1 MRNLVFG
8 FTLLFSGVA
17 AAKAASPVAAVQN
30 EDIRVLGKLN
40 VNTATR
46 EQLLTVPGLDA
57 TSVDALVEQRARIPI
72 TNLPALQLSPDALEH
87 LKTTGDSDYRRIRR
101 LPLQVLHTVQTA
113 AR

>member
-8 FTLLFSGVA
+8 FTLLFSSVA

-46 EQLLTVPGLDA
+46 EQLLTVPGLDTA
-57 TSVDALVEQRARIPI
+57 AVDALVTQRQKAPI
-72 TNLPALQLSPDALEH
+72 EDLSALQLPTDALEH
-87 LKTTGDSDYRRIRR
+87 LKTHGDSDYRRIRR
-101 LPLQVLHTVQTA
+101 LPLQVLDTVKTA
-113 AR
+113 SR